1 MPDQEGKQRDRHQTG
16 LTDLPPEVVL
26 DHLLPVM
33 GDKDI
38 GALSGASKE
47 LNVIC
52 VSMLID
58 VCRGDV
64 ES

>member
-1 MPDQEGKQRDRHQTG
+1 MPDKEGKQRDRHQTG
-16 LTDLPPEVVL
+16 LADLPPEVVL
-26 DHLLPVM
+26 ENLLPVM

-38 GALSGASKE
+38 AALSATSKE

-58 VCRGDV
+58 VCGGDV